1 MDSQYIAQGIGND
14 CISALQIQNLYA
26 ESAVTNSNNV
36 NTIANKNN
44 HTHPSQYESLH
55 VQQHEDDEELT
66 EEENESE
73 DNLDNPQDEDEDVT
87 DASSA
92 CNSDSTE
99 EEVPLSQLS
108 EDIKEL
114 IQKMPGIT
122 DHYHILSK
130 IGEGISPL
138 LLWLTSQ

>member
-1 MDSQYIAQGIGND
+1 MDNQYIAQGIGND
-14 CISALQIQNLYA
+14 CISTLQIQNLHA
-26 ESAVTNSNNV
+26 ETAVTNSNNV
-36 NTIANKNN
+36 NTIANNN
-44 HTHPSQYESLH
+44 THTRPSHHESLH
-55 VQQHEDDEELT
+55 VQQQEDDEELT
-66 EEENESE
+66 EEENEFE

-108 EDIKEL
+108 EDIQEL
-114 IQKMPGIT
+114 IQKMPRIT

-130 IGEGISPL
+130 IGEGIYPL
-138 LLWLTSQ
+138 VL